1 MSKKDIFWIK
11 CVPSDFLSDI
21 DLQCMDAEQRGVAFW
36 LWMSL
41 YCNNGKLKY
50 DLKRLSNVCVCS
62 QDIVDDVINDK
73 FQIIDGFVT
82 HKRVDAEIEDSQVRH
97 DKAVKASKAR
107 WEKKSKSNAQALN
120 KQSKSNAQASVE
132 QCQYNTIQY
141 NTTQTDNNNIKQT
154 PAGEILEFFDNG
166 KFSLD
171 DCKNAAFKAGL
182 SDEEAESMFHHFN
195 SQGWTKTNGRPIT
208 DINSA
213 MVNWKNYKPSFQQKE
228 KANEPGGLSLAN
240 RIR

>member
-1 MSKKDIFWIK
+1 MQGWIK
-11 CVPSDFLSDI
+11 LHRKLIEWEWFHCPD
-21 DLQCMDAEQRGVAFW
+21 VAHLFIY
-36 LWMSL
+36 LL
-41 YCNNGKLKY
+41 LKANHK
-50 DLKRLSNVCVCS
+50 DGSWQGIPIAAGQLLTGRKRLSDETGLS
-62 QDIVDDVINDK
+62 QQKIR
-73 FQIIDGFVT
+73 T
-82 HKRVDAEIEDSQVRH
+82 C
-97 DKAVKASKAR
+97 
-107 WEKKSKSNAQALN
+107 LN
-120 KQSKSNAQASVE
+120 KLKSTSDI
-132 QCQYNTIQY
+132 TIKSTSRFSLITVCNYSTYQLKDKDV
-141 NTTQTDNNNIKQT
+141 NQHPNQQPNQQLTSDQPTINQQLTTNKNDNNTRSNIT
-154 PAGEILEFFDNG
+154 HTATDEILGFFDNS